1 MRAPPTPPL
10 RLALALA
17 LALAAALAPAAA
29 SGCGGSL
36 FIPRSTALP
45 APRAIGALF
54 VVTPGVVIEAVD
66 GSFALRGGVPGAAP
80 PFAAT
85 LPAGLTRDAVR
96 EDPALQGWAACVF
109 DRFDD
114 VCVRQTGGLER
125 AHAGF
130 VRAGARAVRVSAP
143 NLAAPLYGVL
153 YLGPTLDKEGVAR
166 GDRYEIAV
174 PAEHAA
180 AAAAGGEITAAY
192 GQSVV
197 PGVGYVRT
205 WILWLSAT
213 PL

>member
-1 MRAPPTPPL
+1 MRARPL
-10 RLALALA
+10 PLVRLVVALS
-17 LALAAALAPAAA
+17 LAAIAAP
-29 SGCGGSL
+29 GCGGSL
-36 FIPRSTALP
+36 FIPRSDALP
-45 APRAIGALF
+45 APRAIGTLF

-66 GSFALRGGVPGAAP
+66 GRFALQGGAPGVAP
-80 PFAAT
+80 PFAVT
-85 LPAGLTRDAVR
+85 IPAGLTRDAVR

-114 VCVRQTGGLER
+114 VCVRQTGGLPS

-130 VRAGARAVRVSAP
+130 LRAGAQPVRVSAP
-143 NLAAPLYGVL
+143 GLAAPLYGVL

-166 GDRYEIAV
+166 GDRYEVAV
-174 PAEHAA
+174 PADHAA
-180 AAAAGGEITAAY
+180 AAAAGGEVVAAY

-213 PL
+213 PLN